1 MYISGYKKCLFFGKF
16 SILTEWSPAQP
27 YFEAFF
33 IQTAWK
39 TTNTFDTSWSKLI
52 HCNQCRL
59 HHVNFLLHKIMSY
72 IFSKMIGKIKTII
85 LQLFFTTFHLVF
97 LFTRAQKLYITRC
110 AVLSK
115 KSKDSQAYIIVGL
128 TSTTIKTYNIF
139 SSMLVF
145 CCFHQFFSTCW
156 ALSRCKVWKNP

>member
-1 MYISGYKKCLFFGKF
+1 M
-16 SILTEWSPAQP
+16 
-27 YFEAFF
+27 
-33 IQTAWK
+33 
-39 TTNTFDTSWSKLI
+39 
-52 HCNQCRL
+52 

-128 TSTTIKTYNIF
+128 TSTTLKHIISSQVCLCSAVFINF
-139 SSMLVF
+139 SQLVEPYHAAKFEKILKVNLEISACRMFGQNCPLNPKEYYSVNFTQVIILYLLCPNML
-145 CCFHQFFSTCW
+145 QSLKKILN
-156 ALSRCKVWKNP
+156 ADSEI

>member
-1 MYISGYKKCLFFGKF
+1 
-16 SILTEWSPAQP
+16 
-27 YFEAFF
+27 
-33 IQTAWK
+33 
-39 TTNTFDTSWSKLI
+39 
-52 HCNQCRL
+52 
-59 HHVNFLLHKIMSY
+59 MSY

-156 ALSRCKVWKNP
+156 ALSRCKVWKNPKVNLEISACRMFGQNCPLSPKEYYSVNFTQVIILYLLCPNMLQSLKKILNADSEI